1 MIRCYSINTTI
12 CDNGNRIDS
21 NCDHDLVHYGDMY
34 AYIHAYYVVQL
45 LLYNI
50 QRSIGCN
57 NSNTTNCDDN
67 NVRYTAGLFF
77 LLIVMEHKIDN
88 ISKINDNNFGF
99 THCNMMQCDYINNIH
114 IHLYNWIPKTKKD
127 HNTARD
133 NNQYPTYQVHK
144 SLFYIYGIDTDC
156 DYDHMLLRYN
166 ECNNMICR
174 FSLLWKQVSKNNY
187 NDDVGTLQSN
197 HFDIGTVQCR
207 NNNTLSFYCP

>member
-1 MIRCYSINTTI
+1 MMLSYNNVKNYYQSMVGMDSDVDPDIVTEFTSVHHGCALYLYLVPILYYDIHYYLIVCYSTNTI
-12 CDNGNRIDS
+12 IGDDENRVDGNV
-21 NCDHDLVHYGDMY
+21 DHDLVHYGVVY
-34 AYIHAYYVVQL
+34 TYVHVYYVVQL

-99 THCNMMQCDYINNIH
+99 THCNMMHCDYINNIH

-144 SLFYIYGIDTDC
+144 SLF
-156 DYDHMLLRYN
+156 
-166 ECNNMICR
+166 
-174 FSLLWKQVSKNNY
+174 
-187 NDDVGTLQSN
+187 
-197 HFDIGTVQCR
+197 
-207 NNNTLSFYCP
+207 